1 MKKLSLIIFYL
12 LVFSCSKDP
21 NSFVEHVNGYWEIEQ
36 VIFIDGTKKE
46 YKYNDTVD
54 YINLNDSL
62 VGFRKKLK
70 PSINSKYVT
79 SKDAE
84 GLTAKI
90 ENDSLHLYYKTPY
103 ATWKE
108 TVLMANETTLK
119 VVNDKK
125 TVYLYKRYKPLQLD
139 IE

>member
-1 MKKLSLIIFYL
+1 MRRIGFL
-12 LVFSCSKDP
+12 LVLLLISSCSKKAQ
-21 NSFVEHVNGYWEIEQ
+21 SFIEHLNGYWEIEK
-36 VIFIDGTKKE
+36 VVLVDGTKKE

-70 PSINSKYVT
+70 PMINSKYIT

-84 GLTAKI
+84 GITAKM

-103 ATWKE
+103 TTWKE
-108 TVLMANETTLK
+108 TVLYADENTLK
-119 VVNDKK
+119 VINDKK
-125 TVYLYKRYKPLQLD
+125 TIYLYKRYKPLELD
-139 IE
+139 TE